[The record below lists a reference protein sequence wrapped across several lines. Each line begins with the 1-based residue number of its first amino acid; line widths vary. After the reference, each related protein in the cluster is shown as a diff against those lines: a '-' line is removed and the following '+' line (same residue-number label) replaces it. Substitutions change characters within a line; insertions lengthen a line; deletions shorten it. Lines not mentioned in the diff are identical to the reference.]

1 MALTQELLEA
11 GSAPDMHWDGLPSAP
26 VQPLEK
32 AFSGVYLSDQS
43 TDDRSSDAVSF
54 VGEDNAEERSY
65 PQCVLEGQRR
75 VIFVRHGETDF
86 NLAGKIQ
93 GTLES
98 QLTEKGHEQ
107 ARRVGAFLASE
118 YAGSIDRV
126 LCSPKARTMAT
137 LDDIEAAFAAAG
149 VALPERLVRRDLRE
163 IELTGWEGQ
172 CKKDIQR
179 EDAAAWKAWK
189 EAPADFVFPSGF
201 APVPD
206 LWERVSSEWQYLLD
220 STPPGTT
227 TLVVAHGAF
236 NRTFLALACGLPISE
251 YIDSDDGRFG
261 FSNCGCAEVEWT
273 QATLDAAAEAAA
285 EAEGLRWRRAYP
297 QPGHWSSR
305 EEELALAALG
315 PEQASGDGAN

>member
-1 MALTQELLEA
+1 MELMEPCHA
-11 GSAPDMHWDGLPSAP
+11 VFSVD
-26 VQPLEK
+26 EK
-32 AFSGVYLSDQS
+32 PGFPEGKFPRTESLLSDQS
-43 TDDRSSDAVSF
+43 TDDTSSDALSVASSK
-54 VGEDNAEERSY
+54 ECAELRST
-65 PQCVLEGQRR
+65 LKTATEGRRR
-75 VIFVRHGETDF
+75 VLFVRHGETDF

-98 QLTEKGHEQ
+98 QLTEKGHGQ
-107 ARRVGAFLASE
+107 ARAVGDFLAE
-118 YAGSIDRV
+118 KFAGVIDRV
-126 LCSPKARTMAT
+126 LCSPKARTLAT

-149 VALPERLVRRDLRE
+149 AALPERLVRRDLRE

-251 YIDSDDGRFG
+251 YIGSDDGRFG

-273 QATLDAAAEAAA
+273 QAAECADADEI
-285 EAEGLRWRRAYP
+285 RWRRQYP
-297 QPGHWSSR
+297 QAGVWSTPEDER
-305 EEELALAALG
+305 LIAARG
-315 PEQASGDGAN
+315 PEKANGDGAN

>member
-1 MALTQELLEA
+1 MELTEQSYPCHHETEDK
-11 GSAPDMHWDGLPSAP
+11 PWDRL
-26 VQPLEK
+26 
-32 AFSGVYLSDQS
+32 FSDQS
-43 TDDRSSDAVSF
+43 TEDTSSDAVS
-54 VGEDNAEERSY
+54 VASSKECAELRST
-65 PQCVLEGQRR
+65 LKTATEGRRR
-75 VIFVRHGETDF
+75 VLFVRHGETDF

-98 QLTEKGHEQ
+98 QLTEKGHAQ
-107 ARRVGAFLASE
+107 ARAVGAYLAAE
-118 YAGSIDRV
+118 YAGAIDRV
-126 LCSPKARTMAT
+126 LVSPKARTLAT

-149 VALPERLVRRDLRE
+149 AALPERLVRRDLRE

-179 EDAAAWKAWK
+179 DDAAAWKAWK
-189 EAPADFVFPSGF
+189 AAPADFVFPDSGF

-206 LWERVSSEWQYLLD
+206 LWDRVASEWQYLLD

-236 NRTFLALACGLPISE
+236 NRTFLAQICGLPISE

-261 FSNCGCAEVEWT
+261 FTNCGCAEIEWT
-273 QATLDAAAEAAA
+273 EAAEARDETFA
-285 EAEGLRWRRAYP
+285 ELRWRRQYP
-297 QPGHWSSR
+297 QAGAWSTQ
-305 EEELALAALG
+305 EEELAIASLG